1 MPLIRSQLG
10 GQLKKKYTVSF
21 HPASAPITEPVTKFG
36 GQPVWIAEP
45 EWPLSKKTGK
55 PMRFI
60 CQVALEPEIFG
71 DIANRMTYLF
81 MTDGE
86 EYVDGTWDPHGGENA
101 VIVQPHGN
109 NVATKPVATG
119 PSLYQ
124 MREKEGSEFL
134 HPVPCEFSVELK
146 MGADPDRGFEDDV
159 DGSAFEEVKIGGTP
173 VFLQGEE
180 YPGNGE
186 WHLLLQLDSVT
197 VPFYVNFG
205 DAGVG
210 YAFISKDGRT
220 GKFLWQC
227 G

>member
-1 MPLIRSQLG
+1 
-10 GQLKKKYTVSF
+10 LKQKYTVSF

-45 EWPLSKKTGK
+45 EWPLSEETGE

-60 CQVALEPEIFG
+60 CQVALYPEIFG
-71 DIANRMTYLF
+71 DVKGKMAYVF

-86 EYVDGTWDPHGGENA
+86 DYVDGTWEPEGGENA
-101 VIVQPHGN
+101 VIIQPNGVN
-109 NVATKPVATG
+109 AATRPLGTG
-119 PSLYQ
+119 PSLYE
-124 MREKEGSEFL
+124 MKEGEGEGL
-134 HPVPCEFSVELK
+134 LQPAPCEFSVELEL
-146 MGADPDRGFEDDV
+146 GDDPERGFEDDP
-159 DGSAFEEVKIGGTP
+159 DGEAYEGVKIGGTP
-173 VFLQGEE
+173 IFLQGEE
-180 YPGNGE
+180 YPEGE
-186 WHLLLQLDSVT
+186 GWRLLLQLDSAS

-210 YAFISKDGRT
+210 YAFISEDGSR